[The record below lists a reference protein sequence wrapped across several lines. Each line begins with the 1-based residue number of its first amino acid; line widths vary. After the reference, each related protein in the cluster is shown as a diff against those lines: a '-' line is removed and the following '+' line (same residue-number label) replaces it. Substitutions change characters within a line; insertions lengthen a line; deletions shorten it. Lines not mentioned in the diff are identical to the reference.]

1 MSLQMI
7 LGASGTGKSEYIYQK
22 ITEEA
27 CSHKDKRFFVIVP
40 DQFTMQ
46 TQVDMVTKSGER
58 GGIMN
63 IDVLS
68 FSRLAHRIYEETG
81 AEGKLVLDDT
91 GKSLILR
98 KIAGDIKDTI
108 PYIGANLKRDGFI
121 GEVKSVI
128 SEFMQYG
135 VGPEDVNELIAATGG
150 KGMIATKLN
159 EIKTIYAAF
168 MDYIRDTYI
177 TSEESMDVL
186 ARELDKS
193 ELIKGSVV
201 CLDGFTGFTP
211 VQMKVLRKLMV
222 LCEIVYITLTL
233 EEGKENCAQE
243 DLFWFTSKSYK
254 TIIKAADECG
264 VNIEKNEYLRT
275 NMRFVGKADLL
286 RLEENVFRYTDE
298 RASKDVACERISIYE
313 AIDIPDEVRRLA
325 MSIRQLAS
333 EGVQYRDIA
342 VVTGNMVDYEN
353 HIERVFTQFDIP
365 AYIDKTHALV
375 MNPFVEY
382 TKSLFQMLLN
392 DFDGDSVIRFLRCGI
407 GNFFDDDVDL
417 FENFI
422 LMSGIRGHKKY
433 EQVWAFAGKKRSV
446 FANPEIMERVNNL
459 KDTINNAVEPFM
471 DENIGRNS
479 VESAKKL
486 VETLYKCYT
495 DVDMYGQLD
504 ALRKSFEEKEDY
516 TREREYAQV
525 YRLTM
530 QLLEQIHGL
539 LGDEKLS
546 LEEFARIIEA
556 GFDEITVGTIPQSVD
571 RVIVGDIERSRLKPV
586 KYLFFLGVNDN
597 AIPKKGTTCNLL
609 SDMEREKLGEK
620 LKETNKDISLAPTP
634 REKMYIQRFYLYNN
648 LVKPSERLFISYSL
662 MSGDGKSIRPAYI
675 VHMIKD
681 LFKDLEVLHRNDE
694 SSLVDV
700 YNYSELKEFICDR
713 LRKHG
718 EVGLEQ
724 HEMDELM
731 QAISLMNSETHFGE
745 HGKKELLELMIN
757 NSFFRYMDNKLNAKI
772 AGIIYGETLLSNIT
786 KMEQFAKC
794 AYSYFLQYGLSL
806 EERRMY
812 AIDGRGMGNI
822 FHGVIEKYGEELKK
836 RNMSWLDIDDDTSS
850 QIIEEQLKN
859 YIDEVGS
866 SLNDS
871 KTGEFI
877 KRKMS
882 GVLHKAVSMLTY
894 HLRSGEFNISDVE
907 MSFKSYNTLDEINV
921 ALDKQERMEIS
932 GRIDRIDTCEKQD
945 KIYVKIID
953 YKSGD
958 KDFELVNF
966 YHGTQL
972 QLVVYMSEGI
982 KHVSRKNRDKEVLP
996 AAILYYHVAD
1006 EAVNVGTEQD
1016 IDKIN
1021 ARIKEE
1027 LRTKGLVNSDGDIVR
1042 ALDKDVNGKSLVIPV
1057 NYKNDSSITGSV
1069 MNTENFKILEEYAQY
1084 KLRNLGNDIIT
1095 GKITKNPCTDG
1106 DRYEAC
1112 TYCNYREV
1120 CGFERKLEG
1129 YEMKLIRKETDE
1141 VLIGKMK
1148 QEMEEE

>member
-7 LGASGTGKSEYIYQK
+7 MGASGTGKSDYIYQK
-22 ITEEA
+22 ITDEA
-27 CSHKDKRFFVIVP
+27 CSHKDRRFFVIVP

-46 TQVDMVTKSGER
+46 TQVDMVAKSGNR

-98 KIAGDIKDTI
+98 KLAGDIKDTI

-135 VGPEDVNELIAATGG
+135 VSPEGVDELIAVTGG

-159 EIKTIYAAF
+159 EIKTIYGAF
-168 MDYIRDTYI
+168 RDYIRDTYI

-222 LCEIVYITLTL
+222 LCEKVYITLTL
-233 EEGKENCAQE
+233 EEGKENCVQE
-243 DLFWFTSKSYK
+243 DLFWFTAKSYK
-254 TIIKAADECG
+254 SIIKAANDCG
-264 VNIEKNEYLRT
+264 VTIEKNEYLKK
-275 NMRFVGKADLL
+275 NVRFDNKADLL
-286 RLEENVFRYTDE
+286 RLEENIFRYVDSE
-298 RASKDVACERISIYE
+298 KDSAVKCERISIYE
-313 AIDIPDEVRRLA
+313 ASDIQDEVRRLA
-325 MSIRQLAS
+325 MSIRQLAA
-333 EGVQYRDIA
+333 EGAQYRDMA

-353 HIERVFTQFDIP
+353 HIDRVFSQFDIP

-382 TKSLFQMLLN
+382 TKSLLQMILN
-392 DFDGDSVIRFLRCGI
+392 DFDGDSVIRFLRSGI
-407 GNFFDDDVDL
+407 GNFDNDDVDL

-433 EQVWAFAGKKRSV
+433 GQVWAFAGKKRSIY
-446 FANPEIMERVNNL
+446 AGPEIMERVNNL
-459 KDTINNAVEPFM
+459 RETINNAVKPFVEE
-471 DENIGRNS
+471 DINRNS

-495 DVDMYGQLD
+495 DVEMYEQLD
-504 ALRKSFEEKEDY
+504 AFRKSFEEKEDY

-530 QLLEQIHGL
+530 QLLEQVHGL
-539 LGDEKLS
+539 LGEEQLS
-546 LEEFARIIEA
+546 MEEFARIIEA

-681 LFKDLEVLHRNDE
+681 LFKDLKVQRRNDQSTLE
-694 SSLVDV
+694 DV
-700 YNYSELKEFICDR
+700 YNYSELKEFVCGL

-718 EVGLEQ
+718 EFGLEQ
-724 HEMDELM
+724 DEMDELM
-731 QAISLMNSETHFGE
+731 QAISLVNESD
-745 HGKKELLELMIN
+745 KKGLLELMIN
-757 NSFFRYMDNKLNAKI
+757 NSFFRYMDNNLNAKI
-772 AGIIYGETLLSNIT
+772 AGILYGETLLSNIT
-786 KMEQFAKC
+786 RMEQFAKC

-822 FHGVIEKYGEELKK
+822 FHGVIEKYGEELSK
-836 RNMSWLDIDDDTSS
+836 RNVSWLDIDEETSS
-850 QIIEEQLKN
+850 QIIEEQLRG
-859 YIDEVGS
+859 YIDEIGS

-877 KRKMS
+877 QRKMS
-882 GVLHKAVSMLTY
+882 KVLHKAVSMLTY
-894 HLRSGEFNISDVE
+894 HLQAGEFNISDVE
-907 MSFKSYNTLDEINV
+907 MSFKSYSALDEINV
-921 ALDKQERMEIS
+921 ALDTQEKMEIS

-958 KDFELVNF
+958 KDFNLVNF

-982 KHVSRKNRDKEVLP
+982 KHISRKNKDKEILP

-1006 EAVNVGTEQD
+1006 EAVNVGTEQNF
-1016 IDKIN
+1016 DKIN
-1021 ARIKEE
+1021 QMIKEE
-1027 LRTKGLVNSDGDIVR
+1027 LRTKGLVNSDGDVIK
-1042 ALDKDVNGKSLVIPV
+1042 ALDKEISGKSLVIPV
-1057 NYKNDSSITGSV
+1057 NYKNESSISGSI
-1069 MNTENFKILEEYAQY
+1069 MNSDEFKILEEYAQY

-1112 TYCNYREV
+1112 TYCNYKEV
-1120 CGFERKLEG
+1120 CGFDRKLDG
-1129 YEMKLIRKETDE
+1129 YNMNYIRKEDDKE
-1141 VLIGKMK
+1141 LIEKMK
-1148 QEMEEE
+1148 KEMEEE

>member
-7 LGASGTGKSEYIYQK
+7 LGASGTGKSDYIYQK
-22 ITEEA
+22 ITDEA
-27 CSHKDKRFFVIVP
+27 CSHMDKRFFVIVP

-46 TQVDMVTKSGER
+46 TQVDMVAKSGSR

-68 FSRLAHRIYEETG
+68 FSRLAHRIYGETG

-98 KIAGDIKDTI
+98 KLAGDIKDTI

-135 VGPEDVNELIAATGG
+135 VSPEGVDELIAVTGG

-159 EIKTIYAAF
+159 EIKTIYGAF
-168 MDYIRDTYI
+168 RDYIRDTYI

-222 LCEIVYITLTL
+222 LCEKVYITLTL
-233 EEGKENCAQE
+233 EEGKEECVQE

-254 TIIKAADECG
+254 TIIKAANDCG
-264 VNIEKNEYLRT
+264 VKIEKNEYLKK
-275 NMRFVGKADLL
+275 NLRFDSKGDLL
-286 RLEENVFRYTDE
+286 RLEENIFRYVD
-298 RASKDVACERISIYE
+298 AKNDSAVKCERISIYE
-313 AIDIPDEVRRLA
+313 AVDIQDEVRRMA
-325 MSIRQLAS
+325 MSIRQLAA
-333 EGVQYRDIA
+333 EGAQYRDIA

-353 HIERVFTQFDIP
+353 HIERVFSQFDIP

-382 TKSLFQMLLN
+382 TKSLLQMILN
-392 DFDGDSVIRFLRCGI
+392 DFDGDSVTRFLRSGI
-407 GNFFDDDVDL
+407 GNFDNDDVDL

-433 EQVWAFAGKKRSV
+433 GQVWAFAGKKRSIY
-446 FANPEIMERVNNL
+446 AEPEIMERVNNL
-459 KDTINNAVEPFM
+459 RETINNAVKPFV
-471 DENIGRNS
+471 DEDINRNS

-495 DVDMYGQLD
+495 DVEMYEQLD

-530 QLLEQIHGL
+530 QLLEQVHGL

-634 REKMYIQRFYLYNN
+634 REKMYIQRFYLYSN

-681 LFKDLEVLHRNDE
+681 LFKDLKVQRRNDQSTLE
-694 SSLVDV
+694 DI
-700 YNYSELKEFICDR
+700 YNYSELKEFICDL
-713 LRKHG
+713 LRRHG
-718 EVGLEQ
+718 ELGLEQ
-724 HEMDELM
+724 KEMGELM
-731 QAISLMNSETHFGE
+731 QVISLMNESD
-745 HGKKELLELMIN
+745 KKGLLELMIN
-757 NSFFRYMDNKLNAKI
+757 NSFFRYMDNNLNAKI

-822 FHGVIEKYGEELKK
+822 FHGVIEKYGEELSK
-836 RNMSWLDIDDDTSS
+836 RNVSWLEIDEETSS
-850 QIIEEQLKN
+850 QIIEEQLRG
-859 YIDEVGS
+859 YIDEIGS

-877 KRKMS
+877 QRKMS
-882 GVLHKAVSMLTY
+882 KVLHKAVSMLTY
-894 HLRSGEFNISDVE
+894 HLKSGEFNISEVE

-921 ALDKQERMEIS
+921 ALDTQERMEIS

-958 KDFELVNF
+958 KDFNLVNF

-982 KHVSRKNRDKEVLP
+982 KHISRKNKGKEVLP

-1006 EAVNVGTEQD
+1006 EAVNVGTEQNA
-1016 IDKIN
+1016 DKIN
-1021 ARIKEE
+1021 EMIKEE
-1027 LRTKGLVNSDGDIVR
+1027 LRTKGLVNSDGEIVR
-1042 ALDKDVNGKSLVIPV
+1042 ALDKEISGKSLVIPV
-1057 NYKNDSSITGSV
+1057 NYKNESSISGSV
-1069 MNTENFKILEEYAQY
+1069 MNSEEFKILEEFAQY

-1095 GKITKNPCTDG
+1095 GRITKNPCTDG

-1112 TYCNYREV
+1112 TYCNYKEV
-1120 CGFERKLEG
+1120 CGFDRKLDG
-1129 YEMKLIRKETDE
+1129 YNMNLIRKEDKD
-1141 VLIGKMK
+1141 VLIEKMK
-1148 QEMEEE
+1148 KEMEEE